1 MDPHAVLDP
10 GVLTAAL
17 GLLDPGS
24 RALLDLSLR
33 WGVEDARIARLLRTD
48 ERGVARRRAGV
59 VEQVAAHMGVDPL
72 LGAGGLRNALAR
84 LPPPAWGVPVPESA
98 RRAVQPDD
106 EQEPPSPVT
115 RLPAPVVGLVPQ
127 ADAPLAP
134 NRDVSRHVLPAVRR
148 GARAML
154 TLAVGAV
161 IGAALG
167 RRWR

>member
-1 MDPHAVLDP
+1 MDPRAVLDP
-10 GVLTAAL
+10 GDLTAAL
-17 GLLDPGS
+17 DLLDPGS

-72 LGAGGLRNALAR
+72 LGAGGLRDALAR
-84 LPPPAWGVPVPESA
+84 LPPPAWGVPVPDSA
-98 RRAVQPDD
+98 RRAVEP
-106 EQEPPSPVT
+106 QEEKPPAPVI
-115 RLPAPVVGLVPQ
+115 RLPAPVVGLVPHM
-127 ADAPLAP
+127 AAPLAEAP
-134 NRDVSRHVLPAVRR
+134 PVSRAVLPTVRR

-154 TLAVGAV
+154 TLALGAV

-167 RRWR
+167 RRLR